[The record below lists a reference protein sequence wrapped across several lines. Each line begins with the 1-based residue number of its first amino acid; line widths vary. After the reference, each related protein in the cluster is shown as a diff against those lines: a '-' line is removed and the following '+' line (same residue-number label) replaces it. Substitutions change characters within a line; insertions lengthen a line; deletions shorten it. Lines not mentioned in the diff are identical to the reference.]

1 MIDLNHIG
9 PRIILTFGNGHIY
22 LTESVCLEIIV
33 CAVIAALGIW
43 TGSRL
48 ERVPRGKQVVA
59 ETIVSAVY
67 KLAEDNLGKETGE
80 RYAPYLGSLI
90 VFLIFAN
97 SLGLLGLRP
106 ITADLNVTSALAV
119 MSFLIIQ
126 VSAVKKLG
134 WKGRLSA
141 MGDPYWFMILM
152 NIISAVVLPVTLALR
167 LFGNIFGGMIV
178 VDLWLNFMGNLSMRF
193 CSVPILRCV
202 TGIPLNLFFD
212 IFEPLIQAYIFTV
225 LTAVNLNEALSG
237 EMPETAEKR
246 RRKRLARQE
255 KRRLREEKQEA

>member
-43 TGSRL
+43 MGSRL

-59 ETIVSAVY
+59 ETIV
-67 KLAEDNLGKETGE
+67 
-80 RYAPYLGSLI
+80 
-90 VFLIFAN
+90 
-97 SLGLLGLRP
+97 
-106 ITADLNVTSALAV
+106 
-119 MSFLIIQ
+119 
-126 VSAVKKLG
+126 
-134 WKGRLSA
+134 
-141 MGDPYWFMILM
+141 
-152 NIISAVVLPVTLALR
+152 SAVVLPVTLALR